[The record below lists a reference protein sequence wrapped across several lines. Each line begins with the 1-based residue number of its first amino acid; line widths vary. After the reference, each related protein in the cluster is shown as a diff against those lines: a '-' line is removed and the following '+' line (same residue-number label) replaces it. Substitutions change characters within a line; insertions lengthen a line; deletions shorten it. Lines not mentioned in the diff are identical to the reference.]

1 MTESKAIL
9 AHPAYECYPQWDI
22 YSPSLPARSRL
33 FHLEP
38 IGIGTFHI
46 ESLTS
51 YIARLAAEHCVSS
64 RKLLCVE
71 ALNPIG
77 KATEYYR
84 TSPHFSAYQINGMGG
99 FVEVTVAAFEQ
110 LTLREDLRYMTLQTW
125 GNSLSYQQLLRKK
138 RAWCTHCYE
147 ERLRDGE
154 PPYELL
160 MWSLDAVTICI
171 KHSTRLCDECP
182 HCKYQLPFLATDYY
196 PGYCSRCRKWLGTF
210 DAAKSERTEETV
222 TKADLSRQFQIQ
234 HTVGELLSS
243 TKNIKYPPSS
253 RSFIANLIK
262 LIEKSANGSINIF
275 SHIVG
280 IWSGTIRRLLA
291 SETKLSLAN
300 LCQICSRLNVT
311 ALDLLAEQGNVE
323 DLKRRHIVLEDVS
336 AFRIIRPWSEV
347 EGNLKAA
354 LKEHPP
360 PSMEAT
366 ARKLAYYPPKI
377 KRHFPDLCEQ
387 IIFRYR
393 EYQRSTR
400 PFPETI
406 VKAFQVALKESP
418 PPSLQMVFRRMGCV
432 NTGSYYYR
440 HYKDLCLKVSKR
452 FKEYRNI
459 PFNKNKD
466 RMRLEAVLAEE
477 PPPPF
482 SEVARRFKHNRE
494 FIRRNFPELSQAIA
508 SRYTHYQSAIRKEN
522 ADRLRS
528 VIREAIGQIAA
539 SELYVSE
546 ARVKEYAKQ
555 QIAKVGRDSLF
566 KQALREVKSEMG
578 LIK

>member
-1 MTESKAIL
+1 MIESKVVM
-9 AHPAYECYPQWDI
+9 AHPVYECYSQWNI
-22 YSPSLPARSRL
+22 NSPPGPARSRL
-33 FHLEP
+33 FRLEP
-38 IGIGTFHI
+38 IGIGTVHV

-84 TSPHFSAYQINGMGG
+84 ASPHFSAYQINGMGS
-99 FVEVTVAAFEQ
+99 FVELIVTAFEQ
-110 LTLREDLRYMTLQTW
+110 LTLREDLHHMTLQTW

-138 RAWCTHCYE
+138 RAWCIYCYE
-147 ERLRDGE
+147 ERSRAE
-154 PPYELL
+154 QSPYELL
-160 MWSLDAVTICI
+160 IWSLAAVTICI
-171 KHSTRLCDECP
+171 KHHTRLCDKCYY
-182 HCKYQLPFLATDYY
+182 CKYQLPFLATDYH
-196 PGYCSRCRKWLGTF
+196 PGYCSRCSKWLGASDT
-210 DAAKSERTEETV
+210 AKSERSEEPVTE
-222 TKADLSRQFQIQ
+222 ADVSRQFQIQ

-243 TKNIKYPPSS
+243 TTGLKYPPSQQ
-253 RSFIANLIK
+253 SFIANLIK
-262 LIEKSANGSINIF
+262 LIEKNADGSINVF
-275 SHIVG
+275 SNIVG

-291 SETKLSLAN
+291 SETKLSLTN

-311 ALDLLAEQGNVE
+311 ALDLLAEQGNMK

-336 AFRIIRPWSEV
+336 ALRVIRSWSEV
-347 EGNLKAA
+347 EDNLKAV

-377 KRHFPDLCEQ
+377 KRHFPELCEQ

-393 EYQRSTR
+393 EYQRDTR
-400 PFPETI
+400 PSPETI
-406 VKAFQVALKESP
+406 LKAFQAALKESP

-432 NTGSYYYR
+432 NTGCYYYR
-440 HYKDLCLKVSKR
+440 HYKDLCLKVSRR

-466 RMRLEAVLAEE
+466 RRRLEAVLAEE
-477 PPPPF
+477 PPPSF
-482 SEVARRFKHNRE
+482 SEVARRFRHNRE
-494 FIRRNFPELSQAIA
+494 FIRRNFPELSKAIT
-508 SRYTHYQSAIRKEN
+508 SRYAHYQSAIRKES
-522 ADRLRS
+522 ADRLRN
-528 VIREAIGQIAA
+528 VVREAIGQITT
-539 SELYVSE
+539 SGLYVSE
-546 ARVKEYAKQ
+546 ARVKVYAKQ
-555 QIAKVGRDSLF
+555 QIAKIGRDSLF
-566 KQALREVKSEMG
+566 KQALREVESEMG